1 MESET
6 GNSIKF
12 ALLDWLPLWLTGAQS
27 CRGFFREL
35 YRVCLRLLQ
44 QRTVELR
51 HLFIYLLPSS
61 VGWGLLLEVLPSNFW
76 TVFMCKLSGL
86 LQCWWKPRVST
97 ERHCGMWLCA
107 WNCPPLLHQI
117 RWLKWL
123 AQGTTNIIFRRI
135 VRFLSPSFI
144 SQDFTFMFPSLFCSG
159 PHLWHFP
166 QIYTLIC

>member
-1 MESET
+1 MRYGEW
-6 GNSIKF
+6 NRK
-12 ALLDWLPLWLTGAQS
+12 
-27 CRGFFREL
+27 
-35 YRVCLRLLQ
+35 VCIIGLVTTVTNWGSVLQ
-44 QRTVELR
+44 RILQRTLQSMPQIASTKNSWIET
-51 HLFIYLLPSS
+51 FIYLLPSS
-61 VGWGLLLEVLPSNFW
+61 VGWGLLLEVLTPSNFW

-97 ERHCGMWLCA
+97 EKHCGMWLCA
-107 WNCPPLLHQI
+107 QNCPPLLHQI

-159 PHLWHFP
+159 PHLWQFP